1 MKETVEAEAPQP
13 AGQEAVVLTLIPV
26 LLEPQIKDMPVV
38 LEQAA
43 LHQVIL
49 VVGVAVQVQ

>member
-1 MKETVEAEAPQP
+1 MKTSLESHAPQP
-13 AGQEAVVLTLIPV
+13 AGQEGVVLTLIPV
-26 LLEPQIKDMPVV
+26 LLEPQIKDMPVA

-49 VVGVAVQVQ
+49 VGGVVVQVQ